1 MAKEIVWHVAVAPL
15 GDALFF
21 VAQPVFALVAHLVVN
36 VCSGATGATGGTGPT
51 GVTGGTGA
59 TGGTGPTGPTGATG
73 ATGGTGGT
81 GPTGATGSS
90 AYEVAVAEGFV
101 GDEAAWLAS
110 LVGPTGATGATGA
123 TGGTGPTGST
133 GATGAT
139 GPTGPTGATGAA
151 GATGATGATGGAA
164 DIAAEIHAA
173 TSKATPVDAD
183 ELGLVDSAAA
193 NGLKKLTWAN
203 LKATLFAYFQGLF
216 REKLTAART
225 YYVRTDGSDS
235 NNGLADSSG
244 GAFLTIQ
251 KAMEVVGNLDN
262 ATFGVTVQARTGS
275 FTGPV
280 FLPLMV
286 GTGLLDIVG
295 DTTTPSNCSI
305 SSGSVCFQAADNARA
320 IVRGFKVSGA
330 GGIRAIRGGGIFYN
344 SIDFGSC
351 STYQIE
357 ATNGGWLQSTG
368 SYAISGSS
376 PKHITCTVL
385 SRVVL
390 AGGTITLTG
399 TPAFSDAFVRC
410 TAVSAVQVQASAFS
424 GSATGARYRVES
436 NAVVD
441 TGGAG
446 ATYLPGNASG
456 TVDSTGVYA

>member
-1 MAKEIVWHVAVAPL
+1 MATTRPLAAVSGSLREIPDTDKLPAAII
-15 GDALFF
+15 
-21 VAQPVFALVAHLVVN
+21 PVVV
-36 VCSGATGATGGTGPT
+36 
-51 GVTGGTGA
+51 
-59 TGGTGPTGPTGATG
+59 
-73 ATGGTGGT
+73 
-81 GPTGATGSS
+81 
-90 AYEVAVAEGFV
+90 
-101 GDEAAWLAS
+101 DQH
-110 LVGPTGATGATGA
+110 
-123 TGGTGPTGST
+123 
-133 GATGAT
+133 
-139 GPTGPTGATGAA
+139 
-151 GATGATGATGGAA
+151 
-164 DIAAEIHAA
+164 IHAA
-173 TSKATPVDAD
+173 TSKTTPVDAD
-183 ELGLVDSAAA
+183 ELGIVDSAAS
-193 NGLKKLTWAN
+193 NVLKKLTFAN
-203 LKATLFAYFQGLF
+203 LAAWVRGIALTGLSTATNAVITASDTVLGALGKLQKQISDHLADTTDAHAASAISNTPAGGIAATTVQGAINELDTEKAAVAAV

-235 NNGLADSSG
+235 NNGLTDSSG

-262 ATFGVTVQARTGS
+262 ATFGVTVQVRTGG

-351 STYQIE
+351 STYHIE

-410 TAVSAVQVQASAFS
+410 TAVSAVQVQTSVFS

-456 TVDSTGVYA
+456 TVDATGVYA